1 LLENLQYN
9 NPGASQSGPT
19 FSGHNFSGPKI
30 LAGVG
35 PERSSFFY
43 LSGPNFS
50 GPNFSGPLK
59 QLFKKIV
66 VSNPCIEKTQIK

>member
-1 LLENLQYN
+1 LDGSLVR
-9 NPGASQSGPT
+9 SQSGPT

-50 GPNFSGPLK
+50 GPLK
-59 QLFKKIV
+59 KLLKKIV